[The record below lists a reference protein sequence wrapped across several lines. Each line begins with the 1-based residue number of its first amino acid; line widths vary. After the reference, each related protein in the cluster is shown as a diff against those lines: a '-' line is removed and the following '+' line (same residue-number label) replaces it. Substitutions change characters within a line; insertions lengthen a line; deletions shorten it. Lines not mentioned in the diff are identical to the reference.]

1 MAKKYYAVRAGRQ
14 TGVFP
19 TWEQCRT
26 QVEGF
31 SGAIYKGFP
40 TREEAEAFLT
50 AGIAP
55 AGSLSPLAPVSPQ
68 KTEEAAQAESPS
80 LGESSSPAGSLSPA
94 GRAACAV
101 AYVDGS
107 YHAATGEF
115 ACGAVVFW
123 QGKAFT
129 FSKKFSDPVLS
140 PMRNVAG
147 EIKASE
153 AVMRWCLEHQVPS
166 LEIHHDYEGIARWC
180 TGEWKANK
188 EGTKAYRDFYQQ
200 AARRMEIRF
209 VKVKGHSGD
218 RYNDMADSLAKKA
231 LGIC

>member
-1 MAKKYYAVRAGRQ
+1 MAKKYYAGSRRAQ

-19 TWEQCRT
+19 TWEQCRA

-40 TREEAEAFLT
+40 TREEAESFLT
-50 AGIAP
+50 AGMA
-55 AGSLSPLAPVSPQ
+55 LAAPQ
-68 KTEEAAQAESPS
+68 KTEEAAQAES
-80 LGESSSPAGSLSPA
+80 SSPAENLSPA

-166 LEIHHDYEGIARWC
+166 LEIHHDYEGIARC
-180 TGEWKANK
+180 VPGSGKPIK
-188 EGTKAYRDFYQQ
+188 RGP
-200 AARRMEIRF
+200 RRIGIFISRRPAGWRF
-209 VKVKGHSGD
+209 
-218 RYNDMADSLAKKA
+218 A
-231 LGIC
+231 LSR

>member
-19 TWEQCRT
+19 TWEQCRA

-40 TREEAEAFLT
+40 TREEAESFLT
-50 AGIAP
+50 AGMA
-55 AGSLSPLAPVSPQ
+55 LAAPQ

-80 LGESSSPAGSLSPA
+80 PAENLSPA

>member
-14 TGVFP
+14 TGVFS
-19 TWEQCRT
+19 TWEQCRA

-40 TREEAEAFLT
+40 TWEEAEAFLT
-50 AGIAP
+50 AGTAS
-55 AGSLSPLAPVSPQ
+55 AGSLSPVSPQ
-68 KTEEAAQAESPS
+68 KTEEAAPT
-80 LGESSSPAGSLSPA
+80 ESSSPAE
-94 GRAACAV
+94 RAACAV

-180 TGEWKANK
+180 TG
-188 EGTKAYRDFYQQ
+188 G
-200 AARRMEIRF
+200 ME
-209 VKVKGHSGD
+209 SQ
-218 RYNDMADSLAKKA
+218 
-231 LGIC
+231 

>member
-1 MAKKYYAVRAGRQ
+1 MRYR
-14 TGVFP
+14 
-19 TWEQCRT
+19 
-26 QVEGF
+26 
-31 SGAIYKGFP
+31 
-40 TREEAEAFLT
+40 
-50 AGIAP
+50 GIR
-55 AGSLSPLAPVSPQ
+55 L
-68 KTEEAAQAESPS
+68 
-80 LGESSSPAGSLSPA
+80 
-94 GRAACAV
+94 R
-101 AYVDGS
+101 
-107 YHAATGEF
+107 
-115 ACGAVVFW
+115 AVVFW

-180 TGEWKANK
+180 TGSGKPIK
-188 EGTKAYRDFYQQ
+188 RGPGVSGFYQQ